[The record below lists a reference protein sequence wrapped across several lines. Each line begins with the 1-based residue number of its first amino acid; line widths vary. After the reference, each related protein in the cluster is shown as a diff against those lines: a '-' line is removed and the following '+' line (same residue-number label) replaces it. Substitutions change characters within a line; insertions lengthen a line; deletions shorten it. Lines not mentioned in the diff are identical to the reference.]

1 MLCAQGQF
9 LGKDRCSMAVF
20 TISDRVLQLRNQA
33 RSVLK
38 WEHALCVGPDVWLDM
53 EDPRC
58 VVEECGVRNV
68 CQQKLA
74 LADIAGVN
82 ATI

>member
-1 MLCAQGQF
+1 
-9 LGKDRCSMAVF
+9 MAVF
-20 TISDRVLQLRNQA
+20 TISDRVSRLPNQA
-33 RSVLK
+33 QSMQK
-38 WEHALCVGPDVWLDM
+38 WENALCVGPIVLLDM

-58 VVEECGVRNV
+58 VVEKCGVRNV